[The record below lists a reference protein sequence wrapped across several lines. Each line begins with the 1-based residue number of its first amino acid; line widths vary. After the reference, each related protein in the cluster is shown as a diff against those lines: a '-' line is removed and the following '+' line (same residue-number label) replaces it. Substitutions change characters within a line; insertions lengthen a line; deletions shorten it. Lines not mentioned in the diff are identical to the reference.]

1 METCNCKCHKASKVT
16 ITVLYQTSSCPDQ
29 AVHYEKL
36 GVQGV
41 VFGKEGWDK
50 VGEGRQGFGN
60 HHSLNSFS
68 LQCRELLILGP
79 VLDVEEKPEQLCGE
93 GGVFVFEMRGSQ
105 ARD

>member
-29 AVHYEKL
+29 AVHYKKL

-41 VFGKEGWDK
+41 VFGEEGWDK
-50 VGEGRQGFGN
+50 VREGRQGFGN
-60 HHSLNSFS
+60 HHSLNSFP

-79 VLDVEEKPEQLCGE
+79 VLDVEEKPEQLCSE
-93 GGVFVFEMRGSQ
+93 DGVFVFEMRGSQ
-105 ARD
+105 AWD